1 MNIRLFH
8 DSPPAQEVAKKIN
21 DLRKKMVRTKNQP
34 NKKPPKPRTKQTN
47 KKSCFGL
54 CSTWSTQVN
63 YQSKAVEDNSTCN
76 KDGKWIWITTAPIIP
91 ISYQQVQN
99 VQHWSQRTCNIVA
112 LKKKITNLSAT
123 ELSVFYWH
131 MMRFIF
137 SFLWQW
143 HLENELLNPE
153 LCYVFWNYYPL
164 NVSLSKWA
172 A

>member
-1 MNIRLFH
+1 MLLNFESLLLVTELWFKFIYYTQDPERAWNDTLLLFCYCSWFVNIRLFH

-21 DLRKKMVRTKNQP
+21 DLRKKTVRTKNQP

-54 CSTWSTQVN
+54 CSTRSTQLN

-112 LKKKITNLSAT
+112 LKKK
-123 ELSVFYWH
+123 
-131 MMRFIF
+131 
-137 SFLWQW
+137 
-143 HLENELLNPE
+143 
-153 LCYVFWNYYPL
+153 NY
-164 NVSLSKWA
+164 
-172 A
+172 